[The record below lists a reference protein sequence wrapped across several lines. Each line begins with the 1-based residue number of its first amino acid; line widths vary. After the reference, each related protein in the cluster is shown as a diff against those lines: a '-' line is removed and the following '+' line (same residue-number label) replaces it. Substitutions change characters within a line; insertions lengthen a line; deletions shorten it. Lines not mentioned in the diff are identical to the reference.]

1 MRHLRSRHAASPF
14 PPSPIPI
21 AVPHHHRRPPL
32 TVALATAALVSPT
45 AVAVAAPAVAAPAVA
60 ASAIALIAAAV
71 AALALAP
78 ALASVLAPALAS
90 AFASALADEE
100 LYRLIRSSCAKL
112 FAWRPIWESFAEF
125 PVAAPSH
132 LLPRFLAPHG

>member
-45 AVAVAAPAVAAPAVA
+45 AVAVAAPAVA

-112 FAWRPIWESFAEF
+112 IARRPIWESFAEF